1 MRHLL
6 QRVSW
11 RSDLRATI
19 GVTPRASLCPWF
31 PVSPPSPLV
40 PLSPRSLRASFMTS
54 VSSVSSSVPSA
65 SAASSVRRTWTHR
78 GDKHAA
84 ETLYFVGV
92 FYAFEKLSLPSTV
105 IRNRLASQFPI
116 DGRRLVRFSFI
127 GVFQCKMHA
136 SADPLGCCLSS
147 CMQACVFVYVALLM
161 NFLLL
166 FDRRPLPTEKLAAN
180 IERLITT
187 NRPKSTTRTD

>member
-19 GVTPRASLCPWF
+19 GVTPRASLRPWF
-31 PVSPPSPLV
+31 PVCPPSPLV

-54 VSSVSSSVPSA
+54 VSSVLSSVPSA

-116 DGRRLVRFSFI
+116 HGRRLVRNRFI
-127 GVFQCKMHA
+127 AIFLCKSHA
-136 SADPLGCCLSS
+136 SPHQSFCA
-147 CMQACVFVYVALLM
+147 
-161 NFLLL
+161 
-166 FDRRPLPTEKLAAN
+166 
-180 IERLITT
+180 
-187 NRPKSTTRTD
+187 